1 MDLNG
6 FWTCIRHSDYL
17 FKSIW
22 IFGYYWTLSMDNSPN
37 RTLILNNFFVLNLKS
52 IYTILVVYTIKNKI
66 FWIFYSDWIH
76 RIPHIERLYWNL
88 GRSMEVQTHQNHELE
103 NISTKTYYIFTA
115 PPLTHPPYSRSNVQS
130 RFLSLC
136 VKFVRRPEP
145 PLPSASCHRQPSLL
159 CMQASS
165 TITGNTCICF
175 LRPGADCWRPT
186 CRNNV
191 FWVGRRQ
198 CHAVDGIQT
207 QDLLSCTTFFINSPT
222 QHLWLC
228 ERYFPFK
235 RTRRIL

>member
-1 MDLNG
+1 MVFGRVSDIQTTYSSQFGSLG
-6 FWTCIRHSDYL
+6 IIGLYPWTIVQIGL
-17 FKSIW
+17 FYFEQFFRPKPQIYQ
-22 IFGYYWTLSMDNSPN
+22 YYTS
-37 RTLILNNFFVLNLKS
+37 S
-52 IYTILVVYTIKNKI
+52 IYYIKQI
-66 FWIFYSDWIH
+66 FLNFYSDWIH
-76 RIPHIERLYWNL
+76 RIPHIERLWNL

-103 NISTKTYYIFTA
+103 NISTKAYYFFTA

-207 QDLLSCTTFFINSPT
+207 QDFCLALPSLST
-222 QHLWLC
+222 HLHNIC
-228 ERYFPFK
+228 DCVRYFPFK
-235 RTRRIL
+235 RTGGSFSTEC